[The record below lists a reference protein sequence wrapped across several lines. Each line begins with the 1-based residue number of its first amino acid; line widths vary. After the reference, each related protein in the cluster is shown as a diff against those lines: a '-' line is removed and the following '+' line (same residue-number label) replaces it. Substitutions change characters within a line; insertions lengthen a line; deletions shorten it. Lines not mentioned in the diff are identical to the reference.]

1 MTPDYKR
8 VASRDVISAM
18 WLELQNAG
26 LFVANDYFADGFT
39 NALIP
44 IFPSQ
49 QIPEMNNLLPG
60 KPYLTYNVQ
69 QKQTGVSW
77 WMSEELISFEI
88 ISRNGAEIQSI
99 VNFLIDLFRRYDQSA
114 GDINVQLTPNSP
126 FKFMF
131 FRLDSAD
138 GVQPFTDEGGFM
150 SGDISV
156 SYAYVRDL
164 DPITGRYA

>member
-1 MTPDYKR
+1 MTPDYTK
-8 VASRDVISAM
+8 VASRDVINAM

-26 LFVANDYFADGFT
+26 LFKASDYFADGFT
-39 NALIP
+39 DALIP
-44 IFPSQ
+44 IFPAQ

-60 KPYLTYNVQ
+60 KPYFTYDIQ

-77 WMSEELISFEI
+77 WMSEEVIMLEI
-88 ISRNGAEIQSI
+88 ISRNGAQIQAI
-99 VNFLIDLFRRYDQSA
+99 TNFLVDLFRRYDQSA

-126 FKFMF
+126 FKFMY

-138 GVQPFTDEGGFM
+138 PVQSFTDEGGFM
-150 SGDISV
+150 SGDISI